1 MPNSPFIMPISE
13 EIWGMKYQ
21 FKAEDGT
28 PIDTS
33 VDDTQWRIANAL
45 SKAEKPE
52 LQQFWAGKFR
62 NILKDFAFLNAGRI
76 TAGAGTDRNVTL
88 SNCFTMD
95 TIDDD
100 LGDIYRNLRE
110 AALTM
115 KEGGGIGYDF
125 STLRPS
131 GSLVKGVSADS
142 SGPLSFM
149 DNWDS
154 MCYTI
159 MSAGGRRGAMMATM
173 RCDHPDIFNFIA
185 AKADPARLRRFNM
198 SILVTDKFMDAVKA
212 DGSIDLVF
220 GDKVYDTVSA
230 RHLWDTMMQAT
241 YDYAE
246 PGVIFI
252 DRVNRD
258 HNIGYL
264 ETIATTNPS
273 MPAGTMVHTDKGIFP
288 IESLENQNFK
298 VKSLDGVW
306 ADANCFLSSDNAEV
320 LEINLGGGKTVRSTK
335 EHRWPVECNGRYLKS
350 YASDLKPGDRIPL
363 CLNES
368 LGLQEGDL
376 TYNDG
381 LATGLTYGDGS
392 YNIRNDDGRA
402 YLSVSVNKLDDDIR
416 NFLCSYFNC
425 NYSDRDSEYQIN
437 FCRDQDV
444 RDFIAKVGL
453 TFGDKTKL
461 PDTIWNQNDQ
471 FISGFIAGMFGSD
484 GHVHTKNR
492 CLVYTSKEEAAVREF
507 GLLLGFHGV
516 NVTFRSSQSN
526 GFDRTDLVITFGS
539 VKRFNNLFHIGCQRK
554 SLALSTFVNMTAR
567 QHISSTHQVVESVRS
582 VSHEKVWDIS
592 VEHNQHVFPT
602 EWCYTGNCGEKPM
615 GPYASCLLS
624 SANLSQ
630 FVVDPFGSNAH
641 LDVVRLVE
649 TVSVGTRMMDNV
661 VDVGRFPLEAQLEKA
676 KSDRQLGLGIT
687 GLADMLAMLGIRY
700 GSDEA
705 AEYSEQVMK
714 QIHLS
719 AYKTSIALAREKG
732 AFPTFDADGFL
743 REGTA
748 ASRLP
753 ADMQDDIANGGIRN
767 ALLTSIAPTGTIS
780 LYANN
785 VSSGIEPTFAHEYTR
800 NVTQKD
806 GSRIGQRVVSY
817 AKARWE
823 EINGEGT
830 PMPDYCVTTAE
841 LSPTEHIKMQ
851 AAVQKWVDSSI
862 SKTVNVPEDIE
873 FDAFTSVYMEAYDTG
888 CKGCTTYR
896 PNDITGSIL
905 TIDEPEKVEEVSDQE
920 VNRVGFSHVLNEKT
934 GQYEYIPVR
943 ETTLPMERPEFLEG
957 STYKLKWPGDE
968 HAIYVTI
975 NDAMVGEQAVPFEI
989 FINSKNME
997 HHQWVSAL
1005 TRMISAV
1012 FRRGGDVS
1020 FVAEEL
1026 KAVFDPNGGMFFKQK
1041 FVPSIIAAIGG
1052 VIEEHLWRTGYI
1064 EAGQLPVSVPEEV
1077 EVTPVKPTGPYC
1089 PQCKSTNYI
1098 MSGGCATC
1106 GDCGHS
1112 KCG

>member
-1 MPNSPFIMPISE
+1 MTNSPFIMPISE

-28 PIDTS
+28 PIDNS
-33 VDDTQWRIANAL
+33 VDDTQRRIANAL
-45 SKAEKPE
+45 SKAEKTEHQPLWADRFYQI
-52 LQQFWAGKFR
+52 LQ
-62 NILKDFAFLNAGRI
+62 NFAFLNAGRI
-76 TAGAGTDRNVTL
+76 TAGAGTERNVTL

-95 TIDDD
+95 TIQDD

-173 RCDHPDIFNFIA
+173 RCDHPDIYHFIK
-185 AKADPARLRRFNM
+185 AKADPNRLRRFNM
-198 SILVTDKFMDAVKA
+198 SILVTDDFMFAVKA
-212 DGSIDLVF
+212 DHLWELKFQG
-220 GDKVYDTVSA
+220 KVYATVSA
-230 RHLWDTMMQAT
+230 RHLWNTMMQAT

-258 HNIGYL
+258 HNLGYL
-264 ETIATTNPS
+264 ETIATTNP
-273 MPAGTMVHTDKGIFP
+273 
-288 IESLENQNFK
+288 
-298 VKSLDGVW
+298 
-306 ADANCFLSSDNAEV
+306 
-320 LEINLGGGKTVRSTK
+320 
-335 EHRWPVECNGRYLKS
+335 
-350 YASDLKPGDRIPL
+350 
-363 CLNES
+363 
-368 LGLQEGDL
+368 
-376 TYNDG
+376 
-381 LATGLTYGDGS
+381 
-392 YNIRNDDGRA
+392 
-402 YLSVSVNKLDDDIR
+402 
-416 NFLCSYFNC
+416 
-425 NYSDRDSEYQIN
+425 
-437 FCRDQDV
+437 
-444 RDFIAKVGL
+444 
-453 TFGDKTKL
+453 
-461 PDTIWNQNDQ
+461 
-471 FISGFIAGMFGSD
+471 
-484 GHVHTKNR
+484 
-492 CLVYTSKEEAAVREF
+492 
-507 GLLLGFHGV
+507 
-516 NVTFRSSQSN
+516 
-526 GFDRTDLVITFGS
+526 
-539 VKRFNNLFHIGCQRK
+539 
-554 SLALSTFVNMTAR
+554 
-567 QHISSTHQVVESVRS
+567 
-582 VSHEKVWDIS
+582 
-592 VEHNQHVFPT
+592 
-602 EWCYTGNCGEKPM
+602 CGEKPM

-630 FVVDPFGSNAH
+630 FVIDPFGSNAH
-641 LDVVRLVE
+641 IDIVHLLDVV
-649 TVSVGTRMMDNV
+649 SVGVRMMDNV
-661 VDVGRFPLEAQLEKA
+661 IDVGRFPLEAQQEKA
-676 KSDRQLGLGIT
+676 KADRQLGLGIT
-687 GLADMLAMLGIRY
+687 GMADMLAMLGIRY

-714 QIHLS
+714 QIHIA
-719 AYKTSIALAREKG
+719 AYKTSISLAREKG
-732 AFPTFDADGFL
+732 AFPSFNADGFL

-753 ADMQDDIANGGIRN
+753 AELQDDIGNYGIRN

-830 PMPDYCVTTAE
+830 PMPSYCVTTAD
-841 LSPTEHIKMQ
+841 LTPSEHIKMQ
-851 AAVQKWVDSSI
+851 AAVQQWVDSSI
-862 SKTVNVPEDIE
+862 SKTVNVPEDIPFDE
-873 FDAFTSVYMEAYDTG
+873 FTNVYMEAYDTG

-896 PNDITGSIL
+896 PNAITGSIL
-905 TIDEPEKVEEVSDQE
+905 TIDEPETEEQLPEVS
-920 VNRVGFSHVLNEKT
+920 
-934 GQYEYIPVR
+934 
-943 ETTLPMERPEFLEG
+943 TLEPMERPDFLEG

-975 NDAMVGEQAVPFEI
+975 NDTVIANEAIPFEI

-1020 FVAEEL
+1020 FVTEEL
-1026 KAVFDPNGGMFFKQK
+1026 KAVFDPNGGVFFKQK
-1041 FVPSIIAAIGG
+1041 FVPSVIAAIGG
-1052 VIEEHLWRTGYI
+1052 VIEEHLKRTGYI
-1064 EAGQLPVSVPEEV
+1064 KESELAIPVPEEV

-1089 PQCKSTNYI
+1089 PKCKSTNYI
-1098 MSGGCATC
+1098 MAGGCATC
-1106 GDCGHS
+1106 ADCGHS

>member
-1 MPNSPFIMPISE
+1 MTNSPFIMPISE

-21 FKAEDGT
+21 LKAEDGT

-52 LQQFWAGKFR
+52 QQQFWAGKFHH
-62 NILKDFAFLNAGRI
+62 ILQNFAFLNAGRI

-95 TIDDD
+95 TIGDD

-131 GSLVKGVSADS
+131 GALVKGVSADS

-173 RCDHPDIFNFIA
+173 RCDHPDIYNFIA
-185 AKADPARLRRFNM
+185 AKADPNRLRRFNM
-198 SILVTDKFMDAVKA
+198 SILVTDDFMEAVKK
-212 DGSIDLVF
+212 DGSWRLKF
-220 GDKVYDTVSA
+220 GEGNEEKIYDIVSA
-230 RHLWDTMMQAT
+230 RHLWNTMMQAT

-264 ETIATTNPS
+264 ETIATTNP
-273 MPAGTMVHTDKGIFP
+273 
-288 IESLENQNFK
+288 
-298 VKSLDGVW
+298 
-306 ADANCFLSSDNAEV
+306 
-320 LEINLGGGKTVRSTK
+320 
-335 EHRWPVECNGRYLKS
+335 
-350 YASDLKPGDRIPL
+350 
-363 CLNES
+363 
-368 LGLQEGDL
+368 
-376 TYNDG
+376 
-381 LATGLTYGDGS
+381 
-392 YNIRNDDGRA
+392 
-402 YLSVSVNKLDDDIR
+402 
-416 NFLCSYFNC
+416 
-425 NYSDRDSEYQIN
+425 
-437 FCRDQDV
+437 
-444 RDFIAKVGL
+444 
-453 TFGDKTKL
+453 
-461 PDTIWNQNDQ
+461 
-471 FISGFIAGMFGSD
+471 
-484 GHVHTKNR
+484 
-492 CLVYTSKEEAAVREF
+492 
-507 GLLLGFHGV
+507 
-516 NVTFRSSQSN
+516 
-526 GFDRTDLVITFGS
+526 
-539 VKRFNNLFHIGCQRK
+539 
-554 SLALSTFVNMTAR
+554 
-567 QHISSTHQVVESVRS
+567 
-582 VSHEKVWDIS
+582 
-592 VEHNQHVFPT
+592 
-602 EWCYTGNCGEKPM
+602 CGEKPM

-649 TVSVGTRMMDNV
+649 TVSVGVRMMDNV
-661 VDVGRFPLEAQLEKA
+661 VDVGRFPLEAQLAKA
-676 KSDRQLGLGIT
+676 KADRQLGLGIT
-687 GLADMLAMLGIRY
+687 GMADMLAMLGIRY

-714 QIHLS
+714 QIHIS
-719 AYKTSIALAREKG
+719 AYKTSISLAREKG
-732 AFPTFDADGFL
+732 AFPNFDANGFL

-753 ADMQDDIANGGIRN
+753 ADMQDDIANSGIRN

-806 GSRIGQRVVSY
+806 GSRVGQRVVSY
-817 AKARWE
+817 AKAKWE
-823 EINGEGT
+823 EIHGEGT
-830 PMPDYCVTTAE
+830 PMPDYCVTTAD
-841 LSPTEHIKMQ
+841 LTPSEHIKMQ

-862 SKTVNVPEDIE
+862 SKTVNVPEDIP
-873 FDAFTSVYMEAYDTG
+873 FDEFTSVYMEAYDTG

-905 TIDEPEKVEEVSDQE
+905 TIDEPEKEEVAPE
-920 VNRVGFSHVLNEKT
+920 AHVLE
-934 GQYEYIPVR
+934 
-943 ETTLPMERPEFLEG
+943 PMERPDFLEG

-1020 FVAEEL
+1020 FVVEEL

-1052 VIEEHLWRTGYI
+1052 VIEEHLKRTGYI
-1064 EAGQLPVSVPEEV
+1064 KGSETAIPVPEEV
-1077 EVTPVKPTGPYC
+1077 EVTSVKPTGPYC
-1089 PQCKSTNYI
+1089 PKCKSTNYV

>member
-1 MPNSPFIMPISE
+1 VTKSPFIMPISE

-21 FKAEDGT
+21 LKTEDGT
-28 PIDTS
+28 PIDNT
-33 VDDTQWRIANAL
+33 VNDTQWRIANAL
-45 SKAEKPE
+45 AEAEKPE
-52 LQQFWAGKFR
+52 LRSYWAQEFR
-62 NILKDFAFLNAGRI
+62 NILEGFAFLNAGRI
-76 TAGAGTDRNVTL
+76 TAGAGTNRNVTL

-95 TIDDD
+95 TIGDD

-131 GSLVKGVSADS
+131 GALVKGVSADS

-264 ETIATTNPS
+264 ETIATTNP
-273 MPAGTMVHTDKGIFP
+273 
-288 IESLENQNFK
+288 
-298 VKSLDGVW
+298 
-306 ADANCFLSSDNAEV
+306 
-320 LEINLGGGKTVRSTK
+320 
-335 EHRWPVECNGRYLKS
+335 
-350 YASDLKPGDRIPL
+350 
-363 CLNES
+363 
-368 LGLQEGDL
+368 
-376 TYNDG
+376 
-381 LATGLTYGDGS
+381 
-392 YNIRNDDGRA
+392 
-402 YLSVSVNKLDDDIR
+402 
-416 NFLCSYFNC
+416 
-425 NYSDRDSEYQIN
+425 
-437 FCRDQDV
+437 
-444 RDFIAKVGL
+444 
-453 TFGDKTKL
+453 
-461 PDTIWNQNDQ
+461 
-471 FISGFIAGMFGSD
+471 
-484 GHVHTKNR
+484 
-492 CLVYTSKEEAAVREF
+492 
-507 GLLLGFHGV
+507 
-516 NVTFRSSQSN
+516 
-526 GFDRTDLVITFGS
+526 
-539 VKRFNNLFHIGCQRK
+539 
-554 SLALSTFVNMTAR
+554 
-567 QHISSTHQVVESVRS
+567 
-582 VSHEKVWDIS
+582 
-592 VEHNQHVFPT
+592 
-602 EWCYTGNCGEKPM
+602 CGEKPM

-641 LDVVRLVE
+641 LDVVRLVD
-649 TVSVGTRMMDNV
+649 TVSIGVRMMDNV

-676 KSDRQLGLGIT
+676 KADRQLGLGIT
-687 GLADMLAMLGIRY
+687 GMADMLAMLGIRY

-714 QIHLS
+714 QIHLT
-719 AYKTSIALAREKG
+719 AYKTSISLAREKG
-732 AFPTFDADGFL
+732 AFPNFDADGFL

-753 ADMQDDIANGGIRN
+753 AKMQDDIANSGIRN

-817 AKARWE
+817 AKAKWE

-830 PMPDYCVTTAE
+830 PMPDYCVTTAD
-841 LSPTEHIKMQ
+841 LTPTEHIKMQ

-862 SKTVNVPEDIE
+862 SKTVIVPEDIP

-896 PNDITGSIL
+896 PNAITGSIL
-905 TIDEPEKVEEVSDQE
+905 TIDEPEKAEEVAE
-920 VNRVGFSHVLNEKT
+920 G
-934 GQYEYIPVR
+934 PV
-943 ETTLPMERPEFLEG
+943 ESSTEPMERPEVLLG
-957 STYKLKWPGDE
+957 STYKLKWPGAE
-968 HAIYVTI
+968 HALYVTI
-975 NDAMVGEQAVPFEI
+975 NDAEVGNERIPFEI

-1012 FRRGGDVS
+1012 FRRGGDVT

-1026 KAVFDPNGGMFFKQK
+1026 KSVFDPNGGMFFKQK

-1052 VIEEHLWRTGYI
+1052 VIQEHFTRINYMVDETLLPFDSDEI
-1064 EAGQLPVSVPEEV
+1064 EPVEIEKV
-1077 EVTPVKPTGPYC
+1077 ESTSGEYC
-1089 PQCKSTNYI
+1089 PKCHSTNYVKQ
-1098 MSGGCATC
+1098 GGCDTC
-1106 GDCGHS
+1106 FDCGHS
-1112 KCG
+1112 KCS